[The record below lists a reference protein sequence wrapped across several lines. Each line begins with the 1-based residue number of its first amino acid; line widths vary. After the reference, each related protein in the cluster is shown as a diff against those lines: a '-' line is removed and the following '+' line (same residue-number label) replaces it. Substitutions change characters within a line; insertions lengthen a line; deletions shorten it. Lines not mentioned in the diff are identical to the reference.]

1 MRSRTPLFLAFLF
14 LYLAPAFAQNAPA
27 KQMTVADIWQDYRF
41 YPDGVSGFNFLQDGK
56 TYTRLKDNSIATY
69 DLKSGKETGV
79 ILAGEALSGDCDCLC
94 QECGITCCLDGG
106 ECAEAEACCLGEG
119 CCRDAIDA
127 GCDCPACDCPDCGE
141 ACCVGGDCEADDC
154 CTAAGCCAA

>member
-1 MRSRTPLFLAFLF
+1 MTRDLFLNLLTAAALIVG
-14 LYLAPAFAQNAPA
+14 
-27 KQMTVADIWQDYRF
+27 VAA
-41 YPDGVSGFNFLQDGK
+41 VVLS
-56 TYTRLKDNSIATY
+56 TRSAM
-69 DLKSGKETGV
+69 
-79 ILAGEALSGDCDCLC
+79 AGEALSGDCDCLC

-106 ECAEAEACCLGEG
+106 ECAEAEACCLVEG
-119 CCRDAIDA
+119 CCRDAIDT